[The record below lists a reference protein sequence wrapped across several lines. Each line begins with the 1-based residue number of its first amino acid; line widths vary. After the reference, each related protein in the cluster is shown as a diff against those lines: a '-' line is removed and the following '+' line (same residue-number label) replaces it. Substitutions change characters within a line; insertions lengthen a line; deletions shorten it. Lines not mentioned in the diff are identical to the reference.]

1 MKNGSHLFNCTLFAS
16 CNRTVYEAEEAML
29 FKSDATV
36 RKNLGREMLSG
47 PPLKQGVSY
56 NF

>member
-1 MKNGSHLFNCTLFAS
+1 MKNGSHVFNCTLFAS

-36 RKNLGREMLSG
+36 RKNLDREMLSD
-47 PPLKQGVSY
+47 PS
-56 NF
+56 